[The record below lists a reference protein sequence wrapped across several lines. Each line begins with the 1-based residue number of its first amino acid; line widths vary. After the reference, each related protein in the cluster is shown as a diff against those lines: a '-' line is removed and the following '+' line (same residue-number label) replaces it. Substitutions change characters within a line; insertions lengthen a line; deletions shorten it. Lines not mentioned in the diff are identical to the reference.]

1 MRESIAFVVSAWLLA
16 GSVEAQEWTR
26 FRGPNGSGI
35 SAATTVPI
43 SWSADDYNWTIR
55 LPGVGHGSPVVWG
68 EKLFVL
74 CEEDDGAERIVVCVD
89 TRTGREMWSRSFP
102 SESHKKHKKNSF
114 ASSTPAVDEHHVYAT
129 WGTPERVTLVALT
142 HAGQLVWEADLGGY
156 RSGHGFGS
164 SPIVHEDLVVLG
176 LDQDGGGSL
185 VALDRMNG
193 EVRWRAPRRGKRAT
207 YSTPCVYRRAG
218 HGDELIFTNW
228 QHGITA
234 VDPQSGRTNWELSV
248 FDTTTNERAIG
259 SPIVAGELVIGTCG
273 FVNNPKHVV
282 AVRPGNS
289 AGSGGVREVY
299 RIERLVPHIPTA
311 LAYEGRLYLW
321 DDKGILSAYELESGR
336 KLWQA
341 RIGGNYF
348 GSPVCANGALYGM
361 NDAGE
366 VVVVATGDE
375 YRELA
380 RIALGEPSHATPAVA
395 NGTMFLRTNSQ
406 LFSIGGD

>member
-1 MRESIAFVVSAWLLA
+1 MRRAIAFLFSTSLFA
-16 GSVEAQEWTR
+16 GTVDAQEWTR
-26 FRGPNGSGI
+26 FRGPNGSGV
-35 SAATTVPI
+35 SAATTVPT
-43 SWSADDYNWTIR
+43 SWSADDYNWSVR

-68 EKLFVL
+68 ERLFVL
-74 CEEDDGAERIVVCVD
+74 CEEDDGAERIVLCVD
-89 TRTGREMWSRSFP
+89 TKTGRELWLRSFS
-102 SESHKKHKKNSF
+102 SESHKKHKRNSF
-114 ASSTPAVDEHHVYAT
+114 ASSTPAVDAHHVYAT
-129 WGTPERVTLVALT
+129 WGTPERATLVALT
-142 HAGQLVWEADLGGY
+142 HEGQAVWEADLGGY

-164 SPIVHEDLVVLG
+164 SPIVYEDLAVLG

-185 VALDRMNG
+185 VALDRMSG
-193 EVRWRAPRRGKRAT
+193 EVRWRVPRRGKRAT
-207 YSTPCVYRRAG
+207 YSTPCVYRRTG
-218 HGDELIFTNW
+218 RGDELIFTNW

-234 VDPQSGRTNWELSV
+234 VDPQSGRTSWELSV

-273 FVNNPKHVV
+273 FVNNPKHAV
-282 AVRPGNS
+282 AVRPEED
-289 AGSGGVREVY
+289 AVREVY
-299 RIERLVPHIPTA
+299 RIERMVPHIPTP

-348 GSPVCANGALYGM
+348 GSPVCVNGVLYAM

-366 VVVVATGDE
+366 VVVVATGAE
-375 YRELA
+375 FRELA
-380 RIALGEPSHATPAVA
+380 RIPLGESTHATPAVA

-406 LFSIGGD
+406 LFSVGGE